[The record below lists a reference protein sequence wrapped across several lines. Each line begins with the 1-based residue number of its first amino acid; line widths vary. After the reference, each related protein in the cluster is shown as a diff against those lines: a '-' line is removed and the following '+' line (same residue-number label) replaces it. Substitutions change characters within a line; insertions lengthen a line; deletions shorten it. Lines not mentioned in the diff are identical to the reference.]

1 MVISGTRWPSEGTH
15 QWQSDLVQKE
25 ELGRGRIAGRR
36 PSILVTFQCRQ
47 GERPKE
53 LLWGPRRRGER
64 MHAGRAVQRDPKS
77 STGFQTVPQGS
88 TGFHR
93 VPNGSSGVVKRVIS
107 GHQWSSAVI
116 SGHQRT
122 SGVVKRV
129 SVRSKRR
136 SWAAVERRR
145 HNSDLAVPDKGGNP
159 VGGHQPQS
167 AAISG
172 GPSGDHQ
179 RVSRGQS
186 AALSCTQLHSAVF
199 RGN

>member
-64 MHAGRAVQRDPKS
+64 MHAGRAVQR
-77 STGFQTVPQGS
+77 VPQ
-88 TGFHR
+88 R
-93 VPNGSSGVVKRVIS
+93 
-107 GHQWSSAVI
+107 SSAVI

-129 SVRSKRR
+129 SVRSKSR

-186 AALSCTQLHSAVF
+186 AALSCTQLHSAVC